1 MTTIHSD
8 TSARNVFLIGFMG
21 CGKSTIA
28 SELSAS
34 LNRPVLEMDEEI
46 ERREGMSISEIFSLH
61 GEPYFREAETSLLK
75 ETSSRGGFL
84 VSCGGGAAMRSEN
97 VQEMKKNGIII
108 LLTAL
113 PETILSRVADD
124 ENRPLL
130 KNHKNI
136 CDISALI
143 QKRKPA
149 YEAAAD
155 YSVTTDNRSARQI
168 ADEILEILEK
178 EGMLS

>member
-1 MTTIHSD
+1 MDIH
-8 TSARNVFLIGFMG
+8 
-21 CGKSTIA
+21 
-28 SELSAS
+28 
-34 LNRPVLEMDEEI
+34 
-46 ERREGMSISEIFSLH
+46 
-61 GEPYFREAETSLLK
+61 
-75 ETSSRGGFL
+75 
-84 VSCGGGAAMRSEN
+84 
-97 VQEMKKNGIII
+97 
-108 LLTAL
+108 
-113 PETILSRVADD
+113 
-124 ENRPLL
+124 L

>member
-75 ETSSRGGFL
+75 ETSSRG
-84 VSCGGGAAMRSEN
+84 
-97 VQEMKKNGIII
+97 
-108 LLTAL
+108 
-113 PETILSRVADD
+113 
-124 ENRPLL
+124 
-130 KNHKNI
+130 
-136 CDISALI
+136 
-143 QKRKPA
+143 
-149 YEAAAD
+149 
-155 YSVTTDNRSARQI
+155 
-168 ADEILEILEK
+168 
-178 EGMLS
+178 